1 MSKYL
6 KDLNTEQ
13 PYLIQ
18 WKEFLH
24 SCWFKPLWFLFK
36 QILKLVRFRIN
47 FLKLD
52 IRSRMERKT
61 ARILKKT
68 GSFLTYGEFEYTNVK
83 HVKHI
88 TWIKR
93 VIIFQF
99 MLYKCFQ
106 KMAAHPKE
114 DNISFKYMIP
124 FYFTFFFESWLRNW
138 I

>member
-1 MSKYL
+1 MSKHL

-52 IRSRMERKT
+52 IRSRTERKT
-61 ARILKKT
+61 ARILKKPDHFWHMVSLNIQMLT
-68 GSFLTYGEFEYTNVK
+68 MWNILRESNVLSSFNSCYTNVSK
-83 HVKHI
+83 KWLLIQKKI
-88 TWIKR
+88 TFLSNTWFRFI
-93 VIIFQF
+93 
-99 MLYKCFQ
+99 L
-106 KMAAHPKE
+106 H
-114 DNISFKYMIP
+114 
-124 FYFTFFFESWLRNW
+124 FFWKLVA
-138 I
+138 

>member
-1 MSKYL
+1 MSKHL
-6 KDLNTEQ
+6 KDLNTIQ

-18 WKEFLH
+18 WTEFLH

-99 MLYKCFQ
+99 MLYKYFQ
-106 KMAAHPKE
+106 KWLLIQKKITFLSNTWFRFILHF
-114 DNISFKYMIP
+114 FK
-124 FYFTFFFESWLRNW
+124 SWLRNW